1 MKLLIVDDHPIV
13 ISGCRSLFS
22 KDRNVKVFEAP
33 SIAGARAA
41 MKKLTP
47 DIVIIDD
54 KLADGSG
61 LDFRSRDQ
69 ISKFIGADC
78 HFFDD

>member
-22 KDRNVKVFEAP
+22 KDRNVKVFEAL

-61 LDFRSRDQ
+61 LDFAREIKSQNSSVRTVV
-69 ISKFIGADC
+69 
-78 HFFDD
+78 FFDD